1 MALKKLLTFVT
12 YHGRVMS
19 MSSPQVNDVDM
30 VNATHAEAVA
40 ALKSVVDVCRLIL
53 SREVLV
59 VMPEDLQGAEGAE
72 GVEEAME
79 PPSDLPSPV
88 AKLDF
93 AEGEEG
99 ERKEEQAE
107 AAVQQKDENGEIFA
121 KKIVSDILDRSVD
134 R

>member
-1 MALKKLLTFVT
+1 M
-12 YHGRVMS
+12 
-19 MSSPQVNDVDM
+19 DM

-40 ALKSVVDVCRLIL
+40 ALKSVIDVCKLVL

-72 GVEEAME
+72 GVEGAME

-88 AKLDF
+88 AKLNF
-93 AEGEEG
+93 TEGG
-99 ERKEEQAE
+99 EREQEEKQTE
-107 AAVQQKDENGEIFA
+107 AAAQQKDENGESFA

>member
-1 MALKKLLTFVT
+1 MILLV
-12 YHGRVMS
+12 
-19 MSSPQVNDVDM
+19 SSFAQVNEVDM

-40 ALKSVVDVCRLIL
+40 ALKSVVDVCRLVV

-59 VMPEDLQGAEGAE
+59 VMPEDLQET
-72 GVEEAME
+72 EEAME

-88 AKLDF
+88 AKLSF
-93 AEGEEG
+93 TEGGEEEG
-99 ERKEEQAE
+99 QET
-107 AAVQQKDENGEIFA
+107 VQDENGEGFA

>member
-1 MALKKLLTFVT
+1 
-12 YHGRVMS
+12 
-19 MSSPQVNDVDM
+19 M

-40 ALKSVVDVCRLIL
+40 ALKSVIDVCRLIV

-72 GVEEAME
+72 GVEGAME

-88 AKLDF
+88 AKLNF
-93 AEGEEG
+93 TEEEEGEEK
-99 ERKEEQAE
+99 REEQTE
-107 AAVQQKDENGEIFA
+107 AQQQDKNGESFA

>member
-1 MALKKLLTFVT
+1 MVIIKRSSFFFSEAVLCDLPDV
-12 YHGRVMS
+12 
-19 MSSPQVNDVDM
+19 SSPQVNDVEM

-40 ALKSVVDVCRLIL
+40 ALKSVIDACRLVV

-59 VMPEDLQGAEGAE
+59 VMPEDLQGAEGVE
-72 GVEEAME
+72 GAME
-79 PPSDLPSPV
+79 PPADLPSPV

-93 AEGEEG
+93 TEGEEG
-99 ERKEEQAE
+99 EEKTEAAAEEQ
-107 AAVQQKDENGEIFA
+107 DENGETFA

>member
-1 MALKKLLTFVT
+1 VT
-12 YHGRVMS
+12 HYGYVIYFF
-19 MSSPQVNDVDM
+19 SPKVNDVEM

-40 ALKSVVDVCRLIL
+40 ALKSVIDVCQLIV

-72 GVEEAME
+72 GVEEAIE

-88 AKLDF
+88 AKLNF
-93 AEGEEG
+93 TEGEE
-99 ERKEEQAE
+99 KEEQAE
-107 AAVQQKDENGEIFA
+107 AAAEQQDENGETFA

>member
-1 MALKKLLTFVT
+1 
-12 YHGRVMS
+12 
-19 MSSPQVNDVDM
+19 MSSFQVNDVDM

-40 ALKSVVDVCRLIL
+40 ALKSVVDVCRLVV

-59 VMPEDLQGAEGAE
+59 VMPEDLQGVEGAE
-72 GVEEAME
+72 GVEGAME

-88 AKLDF
+88 AKLNF
-93 AEGEEG
+93 TEGGEGEE
-99 ERKEEQAE
+99 KEEQKE
-107 AAVQQKDENGEIFA
+107 AAAQQQDENGETFA

>member
-1 MALKKLLTFVT
+1 M
-12 YHGRVMS
+12 
-19 MSSPQVNDVDM
+19 
-30 VNATHAEAVA
+30 A
-40 ALKSVVDVCRLIL
+40 ALKSVVDVCRLVL

-72 GVEEAME
+72 EAME
-79 PPSDLPSPV
+79 PPSDLPSPM

-99 ERKEEQAE
+99 EEKEEQAE
-107 AAVQQKDENGEIFA
+107 AAAQQQDENGESFA

>member
-1 MALKKLLTFVT
+1 
-12 YHGRVMS
+12 

-40 ALKSVVDVCRLIL
+40 ALKSVVDVCRLVL

-72 GVEEAME
+72 GIEEVME

-99 ERKEEQAE
+99 EKKEQAE
-107 AAVQQKDENGEIFA
+107 AAVQQQDENGEIFA